1 MDFYAKLRSMN
12 PGIHLIA
19 LDIDGTLL
27 NSKGKVSE
35 ANRRAIHRAVERGIE
50 VSLVTGRRF
59 SMAEPIAAV
68 FEHDLT
74 LVANN
79 GAIIKTSRSHQLFY
93 QNLLPLAAAQEVL
106 RATRPFRSSCVAH
119 AEEKDYG
126 QLVCEEIDP
135 SNRPLRW
142 YLDKSKEIVRRVE
155 SLEVFLTEDPIQ
167 LMFGGPVSPMNEVI
181 RAVEPLAQAG
191 RVRLTKTEYPNHDV
205 SIVDVLSPTCGK
217 AVALQFLLARHGW
230 TRENL
235 MGIGDNHNDH
245 DMLDL
250 AGTAVVM
257 GQSVETMKIGN
268 RYVTFSNDEDGV
280 AHALQKF
287 VLEGSRCALGKLR

>member
-1 MDFYAKLRSMN
+1 MDFYAKLHPMN
-12 PGIHLIA
+12 CEIHLIA

-27 NSKGKVSE
+27 NSKGKISE
-35 ANRRAIHRAVERGIE
+35 ANLRAVNEAVERGIE

-59 SMAEPIAAV
+59 SMAEPIASL

-74 LVANN
+74 LIANN
-79 GAIIKTSRSHQLFY
+79 GAIIKTSRSHRLCY
-93 QNLLPLAAAQEVL
+93 QNLLPLAAAREVL

-119 AEEKDYG
+119 AEEEDYG
-126 QLVCEEIDP
+126 QLVCEEIDAT
-135 SNRPLRW
+135 NRPLRW
-142 YLDKSKEIVRRVE
+142 YLDKSKETVRRVE

-167 LMFGGPVSPMNEVI
+167 LMFGGPMATMNGVLN
-181 RAVEPLAQAG
+181 AVAPLVG
-191 RVRLTKTEYPNHDV
+191 RGVVRVTKTEYPRRDV

-217 AVALQFLLARHGW
+217 AVALEWLLSKQGW
-230 TRENL
+230 TRKHL
-235 MGIGDNHNDH
+235 MAIGDNYNDH

-250 AGTAVVM
+250 AATAVVM
-257 GQSVETMKIGN
+257 GQGVNEMKTDT
-268 RYVTFSNDEDGV
+268 RYVTLSNDEDGV